1 VKGDA
6 VLTFAYPAVFSR
18 DDDRRWLVS
27 FPDFPTAH
35 TDGADVS
42 EAMEEAIDCLGS
54 SIAFAM
60 ADKTNVPKPSRLKR
74 GQKLVPVPLWIVAKL
89 ALYWSIRD
97 LGMSQSELARRL
109 KVRETVVRRMLDPNH
124 DTRQEKIQAA
134 LEVLGKRVFMA
145 YDDAA

>member
-1 VKGDA
+1 MF
-6 VLTFAYPAVFSR
+6 TFAYPGVFKR
-18 DDDRRWLVS
+18 DEDGRTLVS

-42 EAMEEAIDCLGS
+42 EAMEEAIDCLGA

-60 ADKTNVPKPSRLKR
+60 ADKVNVPKPSLVKR

-89 ALYWSIRD
+89 ALYWAIRE

-124 DTRQEKIQAA
+124 DTRPEKIQAA
-134 LEVLGKRVFMA
+134 LEALGKRVVMA